1 MSNYSQK
8 PQGRG
13 QTDKTQNYS
22 SNKCSEQ
29 FQMLDLLPV
38 LSHTVSRHYLVFCHL
53 EVNMRLPASAQ
64 NFLLEDKDLLSAVC
78 LDSWEYLQEYSLLLQ
93 ALWHILAESCILL
106 LYFHSCHEAF
116 QKTAVELPGF
126 VTTTALLLPGP
137 SHKQKQF
144 PPCVLI
150 WKTDFV
156 TTSRGNLQEHTA
168 VAQSF
173 SRHCA
178 PLSLLF
184 KQRGVNNCGQIWV

>member
-1 MSNYSQK
+1 
-8 PQGRG
+8 
-13 QTDKTQNYS
+13 
-22 SNKCSEQ
+22 
-29 FQMLDLLPV
+29 MLDLLPV

-156 TTSRGNLQEHTA
+156 TTSRGNLQEHSCCTKF
-168 VAQSF
+168 QQTL
-173 SRHCA
+173 CP
-178 PLSLLF
+178 PLSSL
-184 KQRGVNNCGQIWV
+184 